1 MTTEYQHGRYV
12 PAHTSDTGKSAM
24 TYKRPC
30 CCPQQRTAVR
40 ASLYRAIHFVRK
52 GAKAGPIALDYGAG
66 DNDTPVAR
74 HNRPGGR
81 PWVVISKTPGE
92 PASGCKRSTRLPCSH
107 VCGGRAANTAQ
118 KSNQMMKTTLSLT
131 SDRCGAERNVLRRI
145 RLPSTVAETG
155 EMPYGTTNTF

>member
-1 MTTEYQHGRYV
+1 MQT
-12 PAHTSDTGKSAM
+12 AM
-24 TYKRPC
+24 LRS
-30 CCPQQRTAVR
+30 
-40 ASLYRAIHFVRK
+40 SLKDSGVVCLRRAIHFARK
-52 GAKAGPIALDYGAG
+52 GAKAGSFAFDYGAG

-118 KSNQMMKTTLSLT
+118 KPNQTMKTTLSLT
-131 SDRCGAERNVLRRI
+131 SDRCGAELGALRRI
-145 RLPSTVAETG
+145 RLPSTADETG
-155 EMPYGTTNTF
+155 EMPYGTRSEERRVGKECRL